1 MILDLIKLV
10 ILFKSFK
17 IIYIIYTIPIKL
29 MYFVYLL
36 NRQPLNYR
44 PLRISDNITE
54 ASIIAKIGNDGGG
67 GNGNLL

>member
-29 MYFVYLL
+29 MYFVYML
-36 NRQPLNYR
+36 NYQPLNYR
-44 PLRISDNITE
+44 LLSISNNTNE
-54 ASIIAKIGNDGGG
+54 AIIIAKTGNDGGG

>member
-17 IIYIIYTIPIKL
+17 IIYVIYTIPIKL

-36 NRQPLNYR
+36 NRNPYR

-54 ASIIAKIGNDGGG
+54 ARIIAKIGNDGGG

>member
-29 MYFVYLL
+29 MYFVYM
-36 NRQPLNYR
+36 LNYR
-44 PLRISDNITE
+44 LLSISNNTNE
-54 ASIIAKIGNDGGG
+54 AIIIAKTGNDGGG

>member
-1 MILDLIKLV
+1 MILELIKLV

-36 NRQPLNYR
+36 NRIPYR
-44 PLRISDNITE
+44 PLRISDNIAE

>member
-1 MILDLIKLV
+1 MILELIKLV

-36 NRQPLNYR
+36 NRFHR

>member
-1 MILDLIKLV
+1 MILELIKLV

-36 NRQPLNYR
+36 NRIHR
-44 PLRISDNITE
+44 PLSISDNTTE
-54 ASIIAKIGNDGGG
+54 ARIIAKIGNDGGG

>member
-36 NRQPLNYR
+36 NRPPLLYR
-44 PLRISDNITE
+44 SLRISDNITE
-54 ASIIAKIGNDGGG
+54 ARIIAKIGNDGGG

>member
-36 NRQPLNYR
+36 NRTPLNHQPLS
-44 PLRISDNITE
+44 ISNNTNE
-54 ASIIAKIGNDGGG
+54 ARIIAKTGNDGGG

>member
-1 MILDLIKLV
+1 MILELIKLV

-36 NRQPLNYR
+36 NRNPYR
-44 PLRISDNITE
+44 PLRISDKTTE
-54 ASIIAKIGNDGGG
+54 ARIIAKIGNDGGG

>member
-36 NRQPLNYR
+36 NRIPLNYR
-44 PLRISDNITE
+44 LLSISNNTTE
-54 ASIIAKIGNDGGG
+54 ARIIAKIGNDGGG